1 MRHIDPMSRVR
12 AFIRRPSGEGT
23 PVVVFGDFGAE
34 EEVAF
39 ADHFPDDVD
48 DFKPA
53 AAFAG
58 WGEVDGG
65 GLESRAQSV
74 GGG

>member
-1 MRHIDPMSRVR
+1 MRHIDPMRRVR

-23 PVVVFGDFGAE
+23 PVVVLGDFGAE

-48 DFKPA
+48 DFEPA
-53 AAFAG
+53 AALARG
-58 WGEVDGG
+58 GEVHGGDLESGAQSAGG
-65 GLESRAQSV
+65 G
-74 GGG
+74 